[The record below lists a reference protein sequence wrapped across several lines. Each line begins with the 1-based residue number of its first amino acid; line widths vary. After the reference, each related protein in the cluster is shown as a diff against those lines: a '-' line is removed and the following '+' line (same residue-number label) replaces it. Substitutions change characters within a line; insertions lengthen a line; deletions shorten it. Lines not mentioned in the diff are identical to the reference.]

1 MASEKYHEVMRTDF
15 VEEGSKSLGNIF
27 DKYNETI
34 DIVNQGDLT
43 LFDLDKQLSIIR
55 WAEKTL
61 SENLDDFKLL
71 IEAKKAR
78 REEKAKKS
86 GV

>member
-1 MASEKYHEVMRTDF
+1 MASEKYYEVMRTDF

-55 WAEKTL
+55 WAEKTM
-61 SENLDDFKLL
+61 SENLEDFKLL
-71 IEAKKAR
+71 IEAKRRR
-78 REEKAKKS
+78 REEKAQKS
-86 GV
+86 AV